1 MSISPGARIH
11 LKTNTKSVD
20 NGRVSVWLHCKKD
33 IYMSPRTGC
42 RIYIYSVMYVC
53 VTQCKQTEKENHAL
67 FLENAS
73 ITFVLKCSVCII
85 LIIPWQTVAF
95 ENPFQM

>member
-1 MSISPGARIH
+1 MVTLQKGYLHEPENRLQNIH
-11 LKTNTKSVD
+11 VQ
-20 NGRVSVWLHCKKD
+20 CM
-33 IYMSPRTGC
+33 Y
-42 RIYIYSVMYVC
+42 MYVC

-73 ITFVLKCSVCII
+73 ITFVLKCSVCLI

-95 ENPFQM
+95 ENAFQM